1 MATIPAVVSASKAV
15 SGVDLAAV
23 AALVGVPYA
32 WTPTLD
38 WKELLTRQ
46 TQLLHLL
53 RDNVGEF
60 PDWFCSKTFP
70 GRDRTVL
77 ALANHIREIT
87 VRFLDVV
94 HGCAFDE
101 SCANAEPRS
110 LLAPE
115 ELQSSLNEVAERLNS
130 CTLQPERVVST
141 YFGDHPLEMVL
152 ERCVCHAAQH
162 MRQLHWF
169 AEVQDL
175 KLTSKLSSTLLES
188 LPLAN
193 AVWET

>member
-1 MATIPAVVSASKAV
+1 MATIPAVVSGSRAV

-23 AALVGVPYA
+23 AELVGVPYA
-32 WTPTLD
+32 WTPSLD
-38 WKELLTRQ
+38 CEELLTRQ

-53 RDNVGEF
+53 RDNVGDF

-77 ALANHIREIT
+77 TLANHIQEIT

-94 HGCAFDE
+94 HGCDFDE
-101 SCANAEPRS
+101 TCANAEPRN

-115 ELQSSLNEVAERLNS
+115 ELQTSLNMVAERLNS
-130 CTLQPERVVST
+130 CDLQPERVVTT
-141 YFGDHPLEMVL
+141 YFGDHPIEMVL

-175 KLTSKLSSTLLES
+175 KLTSKLSSTLLDS